1 MAMFEPFKIE
11 QDQRFYLYH
20 SLIVGVIWGSLR
32 LENVLSISGVVEHV
46 VQKHGC
52 QTSIVV
58 VRGDYGIDLS
68 PELRHAFANLTT
80 KYERYNM
87 GQALVMEEEG
97 FRASMA
103 RSAITAVNLLARSRT
118 KQRVFKDPHE
128 AALWVCS
135 LEVQPPEIRF
145 VARKLADALQKLL
158 AELPP

>member
-1 MAMFEPFKIE
+1 MFEPFKVE
-11 QDQRFYLYH
+11 PTQHFYVHH
-20 SLIVGVIWGSLR
+20 SLIIGVLWGSLK
-32 LENVLSISGVVEHV
+32 LENVLSISGVIEHV
-46 VQKHGC
+46 VQKRGS
-52 QTSIVV
+52 QTSIIV

-68 PELRHAFANLTT
+68 PELRRAFANLTT
-80 KYERYNM
+80 KYEKYNM

-135 LEVQPPEIRF
+135 LDVQPPEVRF
-145 VARKLADALQKLL
+145 AGRKLADALQKLL
-158 AELPP
+158 AELPK